1 MEAAKGE
8 VRTYNAHQVS
18 KEFTLNRAVAA
29 AAGKQILEERGT
41 PGDKKCDPSET
52 KYSIKNHLKE

>member
-1 MEAAKGE
+1 MEAARGE
-8 VRTYNAHQVS
+8 VRTDNPQQVS

-41 PGDKKCDPSET
+41 PGDKKQIFNKKSF
-52 KYSIKNHLKE
+52 K